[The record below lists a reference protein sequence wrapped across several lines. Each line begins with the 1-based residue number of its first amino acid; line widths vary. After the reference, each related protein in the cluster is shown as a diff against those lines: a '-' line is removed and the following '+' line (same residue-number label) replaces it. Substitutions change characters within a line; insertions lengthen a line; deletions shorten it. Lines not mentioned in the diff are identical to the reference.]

1 MHIKEKTMNAPVLTF
16 FNNKGGVGKTS
27 LVYHLAYMF
36 AEMRKRVIAVDLDPQ
51 ANLTAAFLTEDEL
64 EDLWENNEPAATIYR
79 AISPLTIVGDILE
92 PDLKRIKQDLYLI
105 PGDVALSGFEE
116 EMAGVWPASMS
127 DVNLYRPFRILTSFW
142 QVMQKAAQKVEADLI
157 LVDVGPHLG
166 AINRSVLIAT
176 DHVII
181 PLGADLFSIVG
192 LKNLGPVLRNWR
204 NLWKKRLDN
213 WKDPNFELP
222 KGTMQPAGYICQQH
236 SVRLSRP
243 VKAYDKWINR
253 IPDVY
258 REYVLSEPAQ
268 GLTPATDPLC
278 LATIKHYRSLVPMAH
293 EARKPVF
300 YLTPADGA
308 IGNHASAVKD
318 AYDDFKKLTM
328 KIAAA
333 TGILFAKG

>member
-1 MHIKEKTMNAPVLTF
+1 
-16 FNNKGGVGKTS
+16 VGKTS
-27 LVYHLAYMF
+27 LVYHLAHMF
-36 AEMRKRVIAVDLDPQ
+36 AEMRKRVVAVDLDPQ
-51 ANLTAAFLTEDEL
+51 ANLTAAFLTEEEL
-64 EDLWENNEPAATIYR
+64 EDLWENDQKATTIYR
-79 AISPLTIVGDILE
+79 AIAPLTTVGDIIE
-92 PDLKRIKQDLYLI
+92 PEIKHIKQDLYLI

-116 EMAGVWPASMS
+116 ELAEVWPASMR
-127 DVNLYRPFRILTSFW
+127 DANLYRPFRILTSFW
-142 QVMQKAAQKVEADLI
+142 QVMQMAANKVEADLI

-213 WKDPNFELP
+213 WKKPDFELP
-222 KGTMQPAGYICQQH
+222 KGAMQPAGYICQQH
-236 SVRLSRP
+236 SIRLSRP

-258 REYVLSEPAQ
+258 RISILGKPAE
-268 GLTPATDPLC
+268 GLTPSVDPLC

-300 YLTPADGA
+300 SLTPADGA
-308 IGNHASAVKD
+308 IGSHATAVKD
-318 AYDDFKKLTM
+318 AYDDFKDLVK
-328 KIAAA
+328 KIGVKI
-333 TGILFAKG
+333 GIRFVKPLKRLH